1 MEATIGRML
10 QKLVVMDDCSQL
22 VKDIVINGTLDFTVM
37 ITTIF
42 NNLDKL
48 NKEKK
53 MYFSKFIAEYS
64 TTKKFLSGLQK
75 QVIDDDSN
83 AKKIFMKKIL
93 DHIQELIL
101 KADEDIDVIFV
112 INYAI
117 LCNKMISCVIMQ
129 HFSET

>member
-1 MEATIGRML
+1 MEATIERML

-22 VKDIVINGTLDFTVM
+22 VKDILINHRLDFTVM

-48 NKEKK
+48 NEEKK

-75 QVIDDDSN
+75 QVINDDSI
-83 AKKIFMKKIL
+83 AKKIFMNKIL

-101 KADEDIDVIFV
+101 KADENIDVMFV

-117 LCNKMISCVIMQ
+117 LCNKMTSCVIMQ
-129 HFSET
+129 HSSEI